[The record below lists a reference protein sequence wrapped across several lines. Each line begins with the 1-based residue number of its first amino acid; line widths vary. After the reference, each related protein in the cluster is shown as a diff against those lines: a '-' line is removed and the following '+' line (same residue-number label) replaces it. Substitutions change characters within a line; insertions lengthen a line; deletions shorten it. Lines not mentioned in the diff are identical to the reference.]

1 MIFKD
6 RLCHSNMYS
15 AQDWEIVKFHKR
27 TAEDIP
33 KNTQLKPKA
42 GKNTNQTQVI
52 SATKFENDE
61 DMHIERV
68 STSLRQQIINGR
80 VNAKLTQVELAKKVN
95 ELPKTIQE
103 YENGKA
109 IPNNAIIQKLSK
121 ALGVKLKK

>member
-1 MIFKD
+1 
-6 RLCHSNMYS
+6 MYS
-15 AQDWEIVKFHKR
+15 GQDWEIVKFHKR
-27 TAEDIP
+27 TPEDIP
-33 KNTQLKPKA
+33 KQTQLKPKA
-42 GKNTNQTQVI
+42 GKNSNQTQEI
-52 SATKFENDE
+52 SATKLENDE

-80 VNAKLTQVELAKKVN
+80 VNAKLTQAELAKKVN